1 MERRVIRNLS
11 KNAITVPIA
20 SASPIDVEN
29 LEKIL
34 YYDRYIG
41 IESIKQTT
49 TSSES
54 SGINIITVTLTDG
67 TTSTFEVR
75 NGQGF
80 SDDKEYA
87 YELVVASVEKL
98 DNLTPDPGTF
108 AYVQKT
114 KDTYFYTGENWVKFL
129 DEDEPADSSVT
140 NDDIDMMFIG
150 LY

>member
-11 KNAITVPIA
+11 NRAINVPTPSSQVIG
-20 SASPIDVEN
+20 VEN

-41 IESIKQTT
+41 IQSIKQTT
-49 TSSES
+49 TSTES
-54 SGINIITVTLTDG
+54 GGVNVLTIVLTDG
-67 TTSTFEVR
+67 TESTFEVR
-75 NGQGF
+75 NGQGY
-80 SDDKEYA
+80 SDDGDYA
-87 YELVVASVEKL
+87 YELVVATVEKL
-98 DNLTPDPGTF
+98 ANLTPEPGTF

-114 KDTYFYTGENWVKFL
+114 SDTYFYTGESWVKFL
-129 DEDEPADSSVT
+129 DEDDPADSSVT